1 VCVCVCVC
9 VCMYYVCIYVCI
21 IRIYIFNIYIILHT
35 TYICMCVCMCVCVCV
50 CVCVYTHT
58 HTHTCVH
65 IYANL
70 LEPVRASSCA
80 STDTSVYTTH
90 DGLERVCARLMLAL
104 FVAPSLSIDKQ
115 RSIINII
122 IKNKLK
128 NINKQTGRDRS

>member
-1 VCVCVCVC
+1 MCKCVCVCVCVYIHIYACVCVCVC
-9 VCMYYVCIYVCI
+9 VC
-21 IRIYIFNIYIILHT
+21 L
-35 TYICMCVCMCVCVCV
+35 CV
-50 CVCVYTHT
+50 CVCVYT